1 MKRMSVVVLCCA
13 VLYVGSASAV
23 VTIDFNYSMAGDGTL
38 TTPYSGAIVDNYDSG
53 RPGWVY
59 SDNGTIR
66 SGSVS
71 GLSAAPYNDL
81 TSQFDATNYFS
92 VPEIDNLP
100 LSSTVYFGGA
110 TYNYLGLFWGS
121 IDTYNQIEFLNN
133 GNVVLDGTFTGDQLP
148 SPSVANGAWE
158 GASSNLYVNFYNVPE
173 FDSVRF
179 TSFGG
184 YGGSSPYAFE
194 FDNLAVSYIPAPG
207 ALLLGMIGLAG
218 IKSLKKRKLV

>member
-1 MKRMSVVVLCCA
+1 MKRMSVVILCCA
-13 VLYVGSASAV
+13 VLYVSNASAMIS
-23 VTIDFNYSMAGDGTL
+23 IDFNYALAGDGTL
-38 TTPYSGAIVDNYDSG
+38 TTSYSGAVVDNFDSD
-53 RPGWVY
+53 RPGWIY

-81 TSQFDATNYFS
+81 SASFDTTYYYS
-92 VPEIDNLP
+92 VPEDGGLP

-121 IDTYNQIEFLNN
+121 IDEYNQIEFLKN
-133 GNVVLDGTFTGDQLP
+133 GNVVADGTFTGDQLP
-148 SPSVANGAWE
+148 APSEANGAWQ

-173 FDSVRF
+173 FDAVRF

-194 FDNLAVSYIPAPG
+194 FDNLAVSTIPAPG

-218 IKSLKKRKLV
+218 IKGLRKRKIV